1 MGEFIS
7 GEAARQRFD
16 ALADQVDAAYAQ
28 MRELCSAEVGND
40 FRAGFSERLETQQRT
55 NRGLMYRFFG
65 QIADPPDEPRMAP
78 RMVNSLAARL
88 RITPGQVKAR
98 MKTAAKLTE
107 RRQLCGPPLPP
118 VLPYVAAAL
127 AGGQIGEDHVTAIA
141 NAINA
146 LPCHVSVADRDE
158 VEASLVGE
166 ALKTDAEIVK
176 KLA

>member
-7 GEAARQRFD
+7 GEAARQRFRL
-16 ALADQVDAAYAQ
+16 LAAQVDAAHAE
-28 MRELCSAEVGND
+28 MRQLSSAEVGNE
-40 FRAGFSERLETQQRT
+40 FRVEMVEQFETQQRV

-98 MKTAAKLTE
+98 MKTAAKLAP

-141 NAINA
+141 NAIKT
-146 LPCHVSVADRDE
+146 LPSNVSVTDRDE